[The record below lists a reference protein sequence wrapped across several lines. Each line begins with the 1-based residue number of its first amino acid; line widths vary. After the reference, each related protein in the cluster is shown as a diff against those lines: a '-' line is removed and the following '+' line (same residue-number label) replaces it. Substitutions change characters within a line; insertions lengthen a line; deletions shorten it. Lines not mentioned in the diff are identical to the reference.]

1 MDDDT
6 LLAQLEEVAQSLQID
21 VRHEPIKKEGSF
33 FPGGL
38 CKIKNE
44 HVLFINPKA
53 TREDKIQIFV
63 NALRRFDLSQ
73 VYLKPG
79 LRDVI
84 EDRSE

>member
-1 MDDDT
+1 MDENA
-6 LLAQLEEVAQSLQID
+6 LLDQLEELAQSLQID
-21 VRHEPIKKEGSF
+21 VRYEPIKKEGSF

-53 TREDKIQIFV
+53 TQEDKIQIFV
-63 NALRRFDLSQ
+63 NAVRRFDLSQ

-79 LRDVI
+79 LRDLI
-84 EDRSE
+84 EGRSQ